1 MRCKR
6 GYGGEGPSSLLILFF
21 GSERALASAA
31 LSVVQL
37 MRSGTPHPYATAPRF
52 TVGFCPRGCNRC
64 LWPRT
69 RTDVHT
75 AATCPGIRLL
85 PAALP
90 VRITVGSEGF
100 AEIGKDGAAEPRSVP
115 TSTAPP
121 GPGVPPPPLAPMEMA
136 AHSAAPSRPASS
148 LGAEG
153 DSAAS
158 ATPARDE
165 LGLPPMPMSP
175 AARPPTHALPPVP
188 ATASQSARAADHPS
202 TPVRRSTRTVTPSPK
217 GLELIADRAS
227 SASPAKT
234 KRLPDSEP
242 ESCSDADTAGGGL
255 VPPALGGVRPKGE
268 KRARKKQHTTS
279 TTTHPSK

>member
-1 MRCKR
+1 M
-6 GYGGEGPSSLLILFF
+6 LLF
-21 GSERALASAA
+21 GSEQALTSAV
-31 LSVVQL
+31 LSVVEL
-37 MRSGTPHPYATAPRF
+37 MRSGAPHPYATAPRF

-85 PAALP
+85 PATLP

-115 TSTAPP
+115 TSAAPP
-121 GPGVPPPPLAPMEMA
+121 GPGVPPPPPAPMDVA
-136 AHSAAPSRPASS
+136 AHSAAPSRPAPS

-165 LGLPPMPMSP
+165 LGLPPMSP
-175 AARPPTHALPPVP
+175 AARPPTHALPPVS
-188 ATASQSARAADHPS
+188 ATGSQSARAVDHPS
-202 TPVRRSTRTVTPSPK
+202 TPKRRSTRTMTPSSR
-217 GLELIADRAS
+217 GLEFIADRAG

-234 KRLPDSEP
+234 RRPPDSEP
-242 ESCSDADTAGGGL
+242 ESCSDADTAGGGPA
-255 VPPALGGVRPKGE
+255 PPAPGGARAKR
-268 KRARKKQHTTS
+268 KRARIKQHTP
-279 TTTHPSK
+279 TTTTSPSK

>member
-6 GYGGEGPSSLLILFF
+6 GYGGEGPSSLLMLLF
-21 GSERALASAA
+21 GSEQALTSAV
-31 LSVVQL
+31 LSVVEL
-37 MRSGTPHPYATAPRF
+37 MRSGAPHPYATAPRF

-69 RTDVHT
+69 RADVHI
-75 AATCPGIRLL
+75 AATCPGTRLL
-85 PAALP
+85 PDALP

-115 TSTAPP
+115 TSAAPP
-121 GPGVPPPPLAPMEMA
+121 RPGVPPPPPAPVDVA
-136 AHSAAPSRPASS
+136 AHSAAPSRPAPS

-165 LGLPPMPMSP
+165 LGLPPMSP
-175 AARPPTHALPPVP
+175 AARPPTHALPPVS
-188 ATASQSARAADHPS
+188 ATGSQSARAVDPS
-202 TPVRRSTRTVTPSPK
+202 TPKRRSTRTMTPSSR
-217 GLELIADRAS
+217 GLEFIADRAG

-234 KRLPDSEP
+234 RRPPDSEP
-242 ESCSDADTAGGGL
+242 ESCSDADTAG
-255 VPPALGGVRPKGE
+255 AKR
-268 KRARKKQHTTS
+268 KRARTKQHTTS
-279 TTTHPSK
+279 PSK